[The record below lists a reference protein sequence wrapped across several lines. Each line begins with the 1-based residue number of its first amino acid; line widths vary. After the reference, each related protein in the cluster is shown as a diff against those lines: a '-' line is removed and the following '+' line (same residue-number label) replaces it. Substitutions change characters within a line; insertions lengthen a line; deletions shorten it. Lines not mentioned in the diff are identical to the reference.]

1 MWHCWDLGTLGIGKK
16 FDRFNHFCLFH
27 VSPAVRVP
35 PVFARSGFTAN
46 PLSADVSFMLFYVCN
61 FLFLTRNLCHRPDFF
76 FYTTQLQCIFFAS
89 RIFLLMCC
97 CFWDC
102 FAFGIY
108 AVWTD
113 IKCRERNLDWTTR
126 AATKLSPFIFINRV
140 IELCY
145 CHKAEMLSFITAAY
159 CSCYCYCYVPGLECR
174 RPAHLVLSLLL
185 LHEPITGNN
194 SPCHNMETR
203 SQLRTWSAWCFQ
215 RCAQQ
220 IDKHWALYTHLQIHT
235 YLPTCI
241 HAYTQMMFQITY
253 IYIYD
258 IRWYTCIYLNTVVFV
273 PMYIIY
279 T

>member
-1 MWHCWDLGTLGIGKK
+1 MFVI
-16 FDRFNHFCLFH
+16 FCF
-27 VSPAVRVP
+27 SPQIFATDPTFFTRRSCN
-35 PVFARSGFTAN
+35 VF
-46 PLSADVSFMLFYVCN
+46 
-61 FLFLTRNLCHRPDFF
+61 
-76 FYTTQLQCIFFAS
+76 FFAS
-89 RIFLLMCC
+89 RIFLLMRC

-159 CSCYCYCYVPGLECR
+159 CSCYCYCYCYVPGLECR

-220 IDKHWALYTHLQIHT
+220 IDKHWALYNIIYTFANTHILT
-235 YLPTCI
+235 YMHTCI
-241 HAYTQMMFQITY
+241 HADDVSN
-253 IYIYD
+253 YIYD
-258 IRWYTCIYLNTVVFV
+258 IRVYIWTPLYLYLCILY
-273 PMYIIY
+273 YIY